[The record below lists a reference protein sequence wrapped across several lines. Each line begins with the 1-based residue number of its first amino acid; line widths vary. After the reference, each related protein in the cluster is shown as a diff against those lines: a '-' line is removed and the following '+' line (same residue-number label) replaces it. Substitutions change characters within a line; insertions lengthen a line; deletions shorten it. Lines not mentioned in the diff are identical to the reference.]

1 MSSMHIITMVFLA
14 VLTGLEPVIFRVTG
28 GRVNHYT
35 KGPWLALKD
44 SNLKPRYQKPV

>member
-1 MSSMHIITMVFLA
+1 MHIITMVFLA